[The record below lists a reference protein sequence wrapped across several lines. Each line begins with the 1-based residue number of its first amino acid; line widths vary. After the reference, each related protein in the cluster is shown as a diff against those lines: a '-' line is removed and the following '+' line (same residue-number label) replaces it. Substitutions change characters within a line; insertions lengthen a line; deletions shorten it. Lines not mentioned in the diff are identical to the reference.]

1 MITDTDLDREGASV
15 PITPSFLGDTS
26 RHGTLVLMVSN
37 IFQAGGFCG
46 LLSWLLTVLISQ
58 GFTILRR
65 LRSS

>member
-1 MITDTDLDREGASV
+1 MITDTDSAREDVSAC
-15 PITPSFLGDTS
+15 ITGSFFGDPSLRDA
-26 RHGTLVLMVSN
+26 LVLMVSN

-65 LRSS
+65 RRSP